1 MLTCVIG
8 LGWMDAM
15 TPKSSHTRSRMY
27 LNGKRGKSIK
37 GVVEGD
43 SRWVVQCGLV
53 LMKMKK
59 VISSLRNV
67 LLDYTSVRFDYSM
80 PVLPFH
86 APLNVMQCR
95 KSSRMLRP
103 IRYNPS
109 PAHPYVITA

>member
-15 TPKSSHTRSRMY
+15 TPKSSHTRSRIY
-27 LNGKRGKSIK
+27 LVGKGGKPIK
-37 GVVEGD
+37 GGMEGN
-43 SRWVVQCGLV
+43 SRWVVQCRLV

-80 PVLPFH
+80 PVVPFH
-86 APLNVMQCR
+86 AFSQCNQDR
-95 KSSRMLRP
+95 KSTRLNSSHLRASRM
-103 IRYNPS
+103 PS
-109 PAHPYVITA
+109 SA